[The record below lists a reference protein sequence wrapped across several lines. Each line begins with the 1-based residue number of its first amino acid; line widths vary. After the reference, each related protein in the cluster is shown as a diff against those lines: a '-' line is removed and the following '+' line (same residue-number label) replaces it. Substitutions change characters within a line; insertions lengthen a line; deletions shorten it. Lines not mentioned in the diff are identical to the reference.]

1 MVKKNDNLC
10 FDISTL
16 DQDQKVKFAKSL
28 KTTVD
33 NFNKEV
39 TKSTEQD
46 EDSEN
51 ES

>member
-1 MVKKNDNLC
+1 MAKKNDTLC
-10 FDISTL
+10 FDIGTL
-16 DQDQKVKFAKSL
+16 DQDQKVKFAKRL

-46 EDSEN
+46 KDSKN